1 MDKLILRIKNIIL
14 KPKDTWQTIKTEEA
28 TIKSIISQ
36 YLIFLAI
43 VPAVAAAFY
52 FRDRFT
58 EFAAVALV
66 GALLFAVLNIVGIY
80 VTAKLVQVLAAKFEA
95 TTTDID
101 VFKLIAY
108 SMTPALLG
116 TVLFLIPLLTGVAF
130 IIALYSL
137 FILYVG
143 FPVLISCPDAKRLPF
158 SLLSMVIMYAIFVAV
173 HYIALVFILIF

>member
-1 MDKLILRIKNIIL
+1 VDKLIPRIKNMIV
-14 KPKDTWQTIKTEEA
+14 KPGDTWQTIKTEEA

-43 VPAVAAAFY
+43 VPAVAFY
-52 FRDRFT
+52 FRNSLT
-58 EFAAVALV
+58 ELAAVALA

-80 VTAKLVQVLAAKFEA
+80 ITAKLVQVLAPKFEA
-95 TTTDID
+95 TVTEVD

-108 SMTPALLG
+108 AMTPAILG
-116 TVLFLIPLLTGVAF
+116 TALILLSLSTPLTF

-137 FILYVG
+137 YLLYIG
-143 FPVLISCPDAKRLPF
+143 FPVLVTCSDAKRLPF

-173 HYIALVFILIF
+173 HYIALAFIWIF